1 MDLFYFQILI
11 NSLMLSSNYIL
22 ISLGLT
28 LIFSIMRIVNFAHG
42 ELFMAGG
49 FVFFTFFD
57 LLHFPVMLSLLLS
70 ICFLFLIGLG
80 IEQAFFKPFRDDP
93 LNSLVISLG
102 LAILLQ
108 NIFLILFGGL
118 EKSVQDPIGGVFNL
132 RGIFIPKSRVVVIL
146 FCLIFT
152 FALFAFLKW
161 TRLGYSMRA
170 VAQDR
175 EASALQGIRID
186 KISYISF
193 GIGSAL
199 AALGGALVGI
209 LFDLSPFMGV
219 PAVTKAFIVVILGG
233 MGSLNGTVI
242 AGIILGFSESIISSF
257 TQTSFADMISFL
269 LLIVILIFRP
279 QGIMGKNY

>member
-1 MDLFYFQILI
+1 MDLFYLQIII

-42 ELFMAGG
+42 EIFMAGG

-57 LLHFPVMLSLLLS
+57 LLHFPVILSLLLS

-118 EKSVQDPIGGVFNL
+118 EKSVHDPIGG
-132 RGIFIPKSRVVVIL
+132 
-146 FCLIFT
+146 CLIS
-152 FALFAFLKW
+152 
-161 TRLGYSMRA
+161 G
-170 VAQDR
+170 
-175 EASALQGIRID
+175 
-186 KISYISF
+186 
-193 GIGSAL
+193 
-199 AALGGALVGI
+199 
-209 LFDLSPFMGV
+209 
-219 PAVTKAFIVVILGG
+219 
-233 MGSLNGTVI
+233 
-242 AGIILGFSESIISSF
+242 GFSSPKAEWWLFFAVSS
-257 TQTSFADMISFL
+257 SL
-269 LLIVILIFRP
+269 LPFSLS
-279 QGIMGKNY
+279 